1 MKYKLSEISRIVT
14 GKTPSTKNKT
24 SFSEEPDK
32 YLFVTPRD
40 MNGSEKTI
48 KKTER
53 YLTDEVTNTFKN
65 LVINDKSICVS
76 CIGTIGKV
84 FMPSGP
90 AITNQQ
96 INSITEIK
104 NFVLPDYLYYYLTIH
119 QKDIENLAGGTTMPI
134 VNKTSFEQLEVEIP
148 DLETQEKIVRILSA
162 LDQKIELNNLQ
173 NSTLFDSIR
182 SIFRNK
188 YYQKGNDCS
197 LSDYILTEVNGDW
210 GKDKKE
216 DGTKEA
222 YCIRGADIP
231 DMEYGNKGNA
241 PRRYILEKRLEK
253 KSLFADDIIIEISGG
268 SPTQSTGRT
277 AYITKKI
284 LSMYDTRLLCT
295 NFCKAIKVK
304 DKVFAPFVYMYL
316 KLLYEDGVMFNW
328 ENGTTGIKNLALSS
342 LLSNMKVQSLNKD
355 EARRFYDLFHSVI
368 DKISG
373 NSAENI
379 ILAQIRDTLLP
390 KLLSGEI
397 KPNGAV

>member
-1 MKYKLSEISRIVT
+1 MKYKLSDIGRIIT

-24 SFSEEPDK
+24 SFSEELDK

-48 KKTER
+48 KETER

-76 CIGTIGKV
+76 CIGIIGKV

-119 QKDIENLAGGTTMPI
+119 QKDIENLAGGTTMSI

-148 DLETQEKIVRILSA
+148 DLETQKKVVKVLSV
-162 LDQKIELNNLQ
+162 LDKKIELNNQQ
-173 NSTLFDSIR
+173 NDTLFNIIK
-182 SIFRNK
+182 SIFRQQF
-188 YYQKGNDCS
+188 YQKGSDCS
-197 LSDYILTEVNGDW
+197 LSDYILTEINGDW

-216 DGTKEA
+216 DGTEKV

-231 DMEYGNKGNA
+231 GMEYGHKGNA
-241 PRRYILEKRLEK
+241 PNRFVLEKRLEK
-253 KSLFADDIIIEISGG
+253 KSLSEDDIIIEISGG

-277 AYITKKI
+277 AYITQEI
-284 LSMYDTRLLCT
+284 IDMYDAPLLCT

-304 DKVFAPFVYMYL
+304 DRIFAPFIYMYL
-316 KLLYEDGVMFNW
+316 KLLYEDDILFNW

-342 LLSNMKVQSLNKD
+342 LLFNTKVQSFSEK
-355 EARRFYDLFHSVI
+355 EVKRFYNQFYSIVN
-368 DKISG
+368 KISK
-373 NSAENI
+373 NSAKNMN
-379 ILAQIRDTLLP
+379 LVRMRDTLLP
-390 KLLSGEI
+390 KLMSGEI
-397 KPNGAV
+397 NLRNIS

>member
-1 MKYKLSEISRIVT
+1 MKYKLSEIGRIVT

-104 NFVLPDYLYYYLTIH
+104 NFVLPDYLYYYLIIH

-148 DLETQEKIVRILSA
+148 DLETQKKIIRILSA
-162 LDQKIELNNLQ
+162 LDQKIELNNNESNILQ
-173 NSTLFDSIR
+173 SIIDTQYRKVFSENENNNKVKASDLFDYEGGYSYTSAELADESDIGMMTIKNFER
-182 SIFRNK
+182 TGGFKADGFKALSPKKGTFKTAALYDIFISCTDVTQN
-188 YYQKGNDCS
+188 
-197 LSDYILTEVNGDW
+197 
-210 GKDKKE
+210 
-216 DGTKEA
+216 
-222 YCIRGADIP
+222 ADII
-231 DMEYGNKGNA
+231 GNA
-241 PRRYILEKRLEK
+241 VMLLDTDKYSTVTYSMDLVRIIPKINRFALYAILSSKDFKSFALGYKSGTTVLHLNKKCLAEYEIALPDE
-253 KSLFADDIIIEISGG
+253 KSLDVFGATIEK
-268 SPTQSTGRT
+268 
-277 AYITKKI
+277 ACKKI
-284 LSMYDTRLLCT
+284 
-295 NFCKAIKVK
+295 AI
-304 DKVFAPFVYMYL
+304 
-316 KLLYEDGVMFNW
+316 
-328 ENGTTGIKNLALSS
+328 NLA
-342 LLSNMKVQSLNKD
+342 
-355 EARRFYDLFHSVI
+355 
-368 DKISG
+368 
-373 NSAENI
+373 ENRT
-379 ILAQIRDTLLP
+379 LRQIRDTLLP
-390 KLLSGEI
+390 KLMSGEI
-397 KPNGAV
+397 NLKKVKI